1 MADLHYRI
9 MWLLPHSYGGQ
20 LTLIVRTNCMGNC
33 ILQVIKTGEGR
44 PGNEATT
51 FNVQHSLF
59 LTLTFLTMP
68 TIKDS
73 VSFLKWYNN
82 DVTWKSLH
90 YKVLCGSFDRITDTI
105 WFNNE
110 ITVGSATS
118 VSILVIR
125 VIAKISTVVLWKRA
139 HSRKSAHPLPLAQ
152 FLV

>member
-1 MADLHYRI
+1 
-9 MWLLPHSYGGQ
+9 MWLLPHPSGGH
-20 LTLIVRTNCMGNC
+20 LLLIVRTKLMRNC
-33 ILQVIKTGEGR
+33 ILQVIKTGGGR
-44 PGNEATT
+44 HGNEATT

-68 TIKDS
+68 TIKGS

-125 VIAKISTVVLWKRA
+125 VIIATISTVVLWKRA
-139 HSRKSAHPLPLAQ
+139 HSRKSAHSLPLAQ